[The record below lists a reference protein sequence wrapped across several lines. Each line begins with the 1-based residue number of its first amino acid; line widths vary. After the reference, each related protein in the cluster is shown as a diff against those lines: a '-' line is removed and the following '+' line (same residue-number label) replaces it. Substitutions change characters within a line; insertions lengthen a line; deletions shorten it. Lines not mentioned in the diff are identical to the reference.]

1 MNKQTNK
8 VNQVP
13 GQCQLRLVTRNA
25 TGKLIIYRFISR
37 KTNR

>member
-25 TGKLIIYRFISR
+25 VDKPILYA
-37 KTNR
+37 K